1 MKVVRL
7 SLSLV
12 VAAVILV
19 ACQAPK
25 GSSSSLGATSG
36 GNVANAAP
44 GTAPVAG
51 TLTATEVDAAIF
63 HDDIANLDLAQVLA
77 WDDSSHTGVFI
88 SVPVAMVSQP
98 GSVAIGATTPGVF
111 GRFGFSHEGH
121 DNDCARQWYFG
132 LYSATLV
139 VTQAASQAGDV
150 IAVSMSNAVFE
161 LVDEHGS
168 VNPAVTAN
176 LALTNTLSAT
186 TEDDAI
192 YEQH

>member
-12 VAAVILV
+12 VATVILV
-19 ACQAPK
+19 ACHAPK

-44 GTAPVAG
+44 GTAPAPG

-63 HDDIANLDLAQVLA
+63 HDDLTNTDLAQVLA

-88 SVPVAMVSQP
+88 SVPATMVAAA
-98 GSVAIGATTPGVF
+98 GSSVITATTPGVF
-111 GRFGFSHEGH
+111 ARFGVSHEGQ
-121 DNDCARQWYFG
+121 DSDCNRQWYFG

-139 VTQAASQAGDV
+139 VSQAATQPGDM
-150 IAVSMSNAVFE
+150 IAVSLSNATFE
-161 LVDEHGS
+161 FVDEHGNM
-168 VNPAVTAN
+168 NPAVTAN
-176 LALTNTLSAT
+176 LALTNSLSAT
-186 TEDDAI
+186 VGDQAI
-192 YEQH
+192 YEQ